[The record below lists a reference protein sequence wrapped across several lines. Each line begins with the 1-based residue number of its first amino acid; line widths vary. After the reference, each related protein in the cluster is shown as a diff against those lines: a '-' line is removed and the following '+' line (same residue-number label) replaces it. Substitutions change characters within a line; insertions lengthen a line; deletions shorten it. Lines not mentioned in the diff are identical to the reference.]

1 MRQTATVCARVTV
14 LYLLGGLVLGL
25 GLALALNALPM
36 HAPPGAKNVLS
47 GLIFL
52 AVMTAAS
59 VAWGREIGR
68 RTGCPDVRRIGG
80 ATAVSFGP
88 AVIVAGVALTILEG
102 VVLERGTGPGV
113 PVHVAFTL
121 LFVPAAFFVA
131 GITAFAI
138 GVALGD
144 IALALRLAAW
154 TGLAVAA
161 AFFVADI
168 LMDLAGWRV
177 GAPGAA
183 ERATMLTVMMVGN
196 LAAAVAGGA
205 MLAIGLLRRKP
216 WDDR

>member
-1 MRQTATVCARVTV
+1 MRQTVTVCARVTV

-47 GLIFL
+47 ALIFL

-131 GITAFAI
+131 
-138 GVALGD
+138 
-144 IALALRLAAW
+144 
-154 TGLAVAA
+154 
-161 AFFVADI
+161 DI

>member
-1 MRQTATVCARVTV
+1 M
-14 LYLLGGLVLGL
+14 
-25 GLALALNALPM
+25 
-36 HAPPGAKNVLS
+36 
-47 GLIFL
+47 
-52 AVMTAAS
+52 
-59 VAWGREIGR
+59 
-68 RTGCPDVRRIGG
+68 
-80 ATAVSFGP
+80 
-88 AVIVAGVALTILEG
+88 
-102 VVLERGTGPGV
+102 
-113 PVHVAFTL
+113 
-121 LFVPAAFFVA
+121 PAAFFVA

-154 TGLAVAA
+154 TGLAAAA

-196 LAAAVAGGA
+196 LAAAAAGGA